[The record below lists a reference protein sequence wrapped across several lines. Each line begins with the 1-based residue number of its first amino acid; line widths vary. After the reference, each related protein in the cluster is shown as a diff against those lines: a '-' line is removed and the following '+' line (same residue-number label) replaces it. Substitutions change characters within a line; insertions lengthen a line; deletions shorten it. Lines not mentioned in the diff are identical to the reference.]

1 MDAVPRRSPDVYLFA
16 ATVALIGIGIVM
28 IYSASAIVALDWF
41 GDSAFFLK
49 RQLLWSVL
57 GLGVMSVSL
66 TIHYQRLRR
75 ITPALLLLVA
85 VALVAVL
92 IPGIGR
98 LVGGARRWLVLG
110 PASFQPAEAAKLFL
124 VLYLANYLTNRGAA
138 VRQFRTLRP
147 PLLVTAALFLLVVVQ
162 PDMGSAF
169 LLVGITGMMLF
180 LGGASIWHLAGVMLA
195 GHEAADA
202 VTILEPYRVRRL
214 MAFLDPWR
222 DPQGSGF
229 HIIQSLLALGS
240 GGLLGVGLGASR
252 QKFFYLPER
261 HTDFIFAILGEE
273 LGLVG
278 AALVIALLAFVAYRG
293 FRIARSAP
301 DRYGALLAAGITS
314 SIVGQAMLNIGVTAG
329 IAVAEVVQA
338 RVPGAEI
345 LFVGGTRL
353 EAHVLR
359 EAGWSFETVAAHP
372 LPRRIGLSLV
382 SSTAVNS
389 AGTVQ
394 SLGLLRR
401 WRADVVLATGGYV
414 AGPVGLA
421 AVILGIPLVLQ
432 EQNMLPGLA
441 NFWLA
446 RWARAISVPALM
458 AGFPADRVVV
468 TGVPVR
474 PSVLRGDRERARR
487 AFGLADRFTILVLG
501 GSQGALSLNRAVG
514 EAATLMMYEPIQI
527 LHQTG
532 REHLEWVRREVG
544 HRGPG
549 GAPGVRQIPLPF
561 IR

>member
-85 VALVAVL
+85 VALV
-92 IPGIGR
+92 
-98 LVGGARRWLVLG
+98 
-110 PASFQPAEAAKLFL
+110 
-124 VLYLANYLTNRGAA
+124 
-138 VRQFRTLRP
+138 
-147 PLLVTAALFLLVVVQ
+147 VTAALFLLVVIQ
-162 PDMGSAF
+162 PDMGSAL

-195 GHEAADA
+195 GIPALAA

-301 DRYGALLAAGITS
+301 DRYGALLA
-314 SIVGQAMLNIGVTAG
+314 
-329 IAVAEVVQA
+329 
-338 RVPGAEI
+338 
-345 LFVGGTRL
+345 
-353 EAHVLR
+353 
-359 EAGWSFETVAAHP
+359 
-372 LPRRIGLSLV
+372 
-382 SSTAVNS
+382 
-389 AGTVQ
+389 
-394 SLGLLRR
+394 
-401 WRADVVLATGGYV
+401 
-414 AGPVGLA
+414 
-421 AVILGIPLVLQ
+421 
-432 EQNMLPGLA
+432 
-441 NFWLA
+441 
-446 RWARAISVPALM
+446 
-458 AGFPADRVVV
+458 
-468 TGVPVR
+468 
-474 PSVLRGDRERARR
+474 
-487 AFGLADRFTILVLG
+487 
-501 GSQGALSLNRAVG
+501 
-514 EAATLMMYEPIQI
+514 
-527 LHQTG
+527 
-532 REHLEWVRREVG
+532 
-544 HRGPG
+544 
-549 GAPGVRQIPLPF
+549 
-561 IR
+561 